1 MTVRV
6 SSHLSSSRK
15 KLKRKLRKGLKK
27 SKNVQK
33 KMINELKNTKII
45 IEGGKKNNWDVPLE
59 KKLFLIYDELYKNFT
74 VTQKISDWK
83 VFLR

>member
-1 MTVRV
+1 ME
-6 SSHLSSSRK
+6 K
-15 KLKRKLRKGLKK
+15 IRKGLK
-27 SKNVQK
+27 NIQK